1 MAASGMLEVKKDHY
15 VIRNWRDIEKKYTRV
30 NAIG

>member
-1 MAASGMLEVKKDHY
+1 MAASGMLEVTEDHH
-15 VIRNWRDIEKKYTRV
+15 VIRNWRGIEKKYTRV

>member
-1 MAASGMLEVKKDHY
+1 MAASAVLEVTKDHH
-15 VIRNWRDIEKKYTRV
+15 VIRNWRGIEKKCTRV